1 MGQRED
7 TGITNLHLEV
17 LITIIAF
24 QKSIGFYKH
33 LYNIHDI
40 LYKKVIK

>member
-7 TGITNLHLEV
+7 TGITNLYLEV
-17 LITIIAF
+17 LITITAF

-33 LYNIHDI
+33 LNIHDI